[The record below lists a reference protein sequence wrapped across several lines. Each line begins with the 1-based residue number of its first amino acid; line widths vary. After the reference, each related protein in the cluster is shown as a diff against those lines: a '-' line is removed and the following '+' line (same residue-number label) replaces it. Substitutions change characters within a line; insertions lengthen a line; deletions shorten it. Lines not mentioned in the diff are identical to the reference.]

1 MVLPKFLGKIKLHL
15 NILFLHTEPTMFDYM
30 HPAKKIC
37 IVRPSFFYSIRPPK
51 VSNRPVRIPLVFKVQ
66 YLSVVLQTSNL
77 DYVKLHLVVAYTLSG
92 ITCIFGLG
100 QVKVLGIE
108 TFAFIGLRGDLFFTD
123 TLNEW

>member
-1 MVLPKFLGKIKLHL
+1 
-15 NILFLHTEPTMFDYM
+15 M
-30 HPAKKIC
+30 HPAKNIC

-51 VSNRPVRIPLVFKVQ
+51 PSCPPFRLFLKYNI
-66 YLSVVLQTSNL
+66 LSVVLQTSNL

-108 TFAFIGLRGDLFFTD
+108 TFAFIGLRGHLFFTD
-123 TLNEW
+123 TLNGW